1 MMKCLLTLLV
11 AVLAAAEAPSGND
24 KLSLK
29 TVVIDA
35 GHGGKDPGAVSPDG
49 KHYEKTFTLDIAKR
63 LKEKIIAAYPDI
75 KVILTRSDDSAVTLN
90 RRAETANRASA
101 DLFISIH
108 INASLDKTARGYS
121 VHVLGKSKKENTDLF
136 KMNLDMV
143 KRENSVI
150 TLDDDFNPETAG
162 FDPNNPESYI
172 FMTMMQSAHLGNS
185 IKLAQNMIDCLGAG
199 PFSLSR
205 GVCQDPFY
213 VLWRTSMP
221 AVLAELGFISN
232 SKDLEILGSEDGRD
246 RIAQALLDAFSLYK
260 TEYDASMSIQSVQ
273 RADRVSEGEPQ
284 PSEQKTQA
292 KEKRTVYGVQ
302 IFTVSK
308 EVPQGDSRLLGYK
321 PLIIKS
327 GTRYRHIIG
336 VSPDRSEALAV
347 KEAVS
352 GKYPDAF
359 VVKLEVD

>member
-1 MMKCLLTLLV
+1 MMKSLLTLLV
-11 AVLAAAEAPSGND
+11 ALLAAAELPSGSD
-24 KLSLK
+24 KLALK

-49 KHYEKTFTLDIAKR
+49 KYYEKTFTLDIAKR
-63 LKEKIIAAYPDI
+63 LKEKINAAYPDI
-75 KVILTRSDDSAVTLN
+75 KVILTRSDDRAVTLN
-90 RRAETANRASA
+90 QRAETANKAAA

-108 INASLDKTARGYS
+108 INSSLDKAARGYS
-121 VHVLGKSKKENTDLF
+121 VHVLGKSKKDNTDLF

-172 FMTMMQSAHLGNS
+172 FMTMMQSAHLVNS
-185 IKLAQNMIDCLGAG
+185 IKLAQNMIDCLGSG
-199 PFSLSR
+199 PFNLSR

-232 SKDLEILGSEDGRD
+232 AKDLEILGSGQGRD

-260 TEYDASMSIQSVQ
+260 KDYDASMSIQAVQ
-273 RADRVSEGEPQ
+273 STAGASDTASE
-284 PSEQKTQA
+284 PSEQKPQTKQ
-292 KEKRTVYGVQ
+292 KRTVYGVQ

-308 EVPQGDSRLLGYK
+308 KVPEGDPRLLGYK

-336 VSPDRSEALAV
+336 TSPERSETLKV
-347 KEAVS
+347 KEAVA

-359 VVKLEVD
+359 VVKLEVE

>member
-1 MMKCLLTLLV
+1 MMKSLLTLLV
-11 AVLAAAEAPSGND
+11 ALLAAAELPSGSD
-24 KLSLK
+24 KLALK

-49 KHYEKTFTLDIAKR
+49 KYYEKTFTLDIAKR
-63 LKEKIIAAYPDI
+63 LKEKINAAYPDI
-75 KVILTRSDDSAVTLN
+75 KVILTRSDDRAVTLN
-90 RRAETANRASA
+90 QRAEIANRASA

-108 INASLDKTARGYS
+108 INSSLDKAARGYS
-121 VHVLGKSKKENTDLF
+121 VHVLGKSKKDNTDLF

-185 IKLAQNMIDCLGAG
+185 IKLAQNMIDCLGTG
-199 PFSLSR
+199 PLSLSR

-232 SKDLEILGSEDGRD
+232 AKDLEILGSGQGRD

-260 TEYDASMSIQSVQ
+260 KDYDASMSIHAVQST
-273 RADRVSEGEPQ
+273 AGASDTASE
-284 PSEQKTQA
+284 PSEQKPQTKQ
-292 KEKRTVYGVQ
+292 KRTVYGVQ

-308 EVPQGDSRLLGYK
+308 EVPEGDPRLLGYK

-327 GTRYRHIIG
+327 GTRYRYIIG
-336 VSPDRSEALAV
+336 VSPDRSEALKV
-347 KEAVS
+347 KEAVA

-359 VVKLEVD
+359 VVKLEVE